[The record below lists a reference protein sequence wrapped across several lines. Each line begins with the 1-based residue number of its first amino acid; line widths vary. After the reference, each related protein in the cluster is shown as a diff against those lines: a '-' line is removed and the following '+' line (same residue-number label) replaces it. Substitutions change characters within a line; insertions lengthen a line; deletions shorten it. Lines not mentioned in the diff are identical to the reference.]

1 MLKFIIALFLMSMSY
16 YAICS
21 NDGELSCS
29 NESDIHVPLGVA
41 ANIIS
46 DLNDASK
53 VIYINA
59 SCFVSNV
66 TIFDLVYG
74 VKGKVLDENYR
85 YFFDF
90 STIKDVKVKSNIKE
104 KFLHAFGVSFV
115 GDLIILTRFDYE
127 FMYTQLRGRYDD
139 NVKLLDA
146 VNDLVII
153 GLNDGYKIDK
163 DKKIPSFDFYL
174 NVNKNVNDKNCGV
187 DWNTTNG
194 TSRSYLCKDANISLI
209 YYVSLRRSLLFQNEN
224 GDSTPDAK
232 YVNISIGRD
241 DKKSE
246 GSGIHLNN
254 RLYPQIIM
262 SNGISWP
269 FGGAEAEWAS
279 SAIAKSYR
287 FNFRA
292 SNNKAS
298 IINTMPK
305 SNVNSNFNA
314 TKTSSTEYGLSSL
327 NPKDLLTAN
336 HSWSESLALSF
347 NVHDYRII
355 KNSRSARNVTF
366 QWEREQ
372 YPTAESIKSASLE
385 GVSVRKEYPGDLS
398 KIHPIA
404 FSGFSPS
411 IAVNYI
417 ASPSS
422 KGTTNFTINS
432 SVKVTGFRFRSSI
445 TGFFGVRTYY
455 SKDSDDQS
463 VNLSKSASF
472 TVDWEHPVFLGAWPV
487 NLQLGDFNNKCITIN
502 KNNNLITKKCNFKD
516 MRQAFIYDRF
526 GRYISVNHNR
536 FCLDATSF
544 PTLKRCNQ
552 SLSQRWKWSSE
563 GTSRILSNPY
573 KNLSVAY
580 SKKDALIQAVRTGQA
595 NTDLSVH
602 FLTSSFPK

>member
-1 MLKFIIALFLMSMSY
+1 MLKFVIALFLISMSY

-21 NDGELSCS
+21 NDGELYYS
-29 NESDIHVPLGVA
+29 NESDVHVPVGVA
-41 ANIIS
+41 ENIIS

-59 SCFVSNV
+59 SSFVSHT

-90 STIKDVKVKSNIKE
+90 STIEDAKVKDNVKE

-115 GDLIILTRFDYE
+115 GDFIILTRFNHE

-146 VNDLVII
+146 VNDLRII
-153 GLNDGYKIDK
+153 EPNDGYKIDK
-163 DKKIPSFDFYL
+163 DKAIPSFDFYL
-174 NVNKNVNDKNCGV
+174 NVNKSISDKDCAV
-187 DWNTTNG
+187 DWNTSNG
-194 TSRSYLCKDANISLI
+194 MSRTYLCKDANISLI
-209 YYVSLRRSLLFQNEN
+209 YYVSLRRSLLFQNES
-224 GDSTPDAK
+224 GSSTPDAK
-232 YVNISIGRD
+232 YVNISIGRN

-254 RLYPQIIM
+254 ELYPQIIM
-262 SNGISWP
+262 SNGILWP
-269 FGGAEAEWAS
+269 SGGEEAEWTS

-287 FNFRA
+287 FNFKA
-292 SNNKAS
+292 SNSKAR
-298 IINTMPK
+298 IISTMPK

-314 TKTSSTEYGLSSL
+314 TKTMSTEYGLSTL
-327 NPKDLLTAN
+327 NPKELLTAN

-372 YPTAESIKSASLE
+372 YPTAESIKNASLE
-385 GVSVRKEYPGDLS
+385 GISVRKDYPGDLS

-417 ASPSS
+417 ASASS

-432 SVKVTGFRFRSSI
+432 SVRLTGFRFRSSI
-445 TGFFGVRTYY
+445 TAIFGVRTYY

-472 TVDWEHPVFLGAWPV
+472 TVDWEHPIFLGAWPV
-487 NLQLGDFNNKCITIN
+487 NLQLGDFNNKCINVAENNKLTI
-502 KNNNLITKKCNFKD
+502 KRCDFKD
-516 MRQAFIYDRF
+516 MRQAFIYDRL

-552 SLSQRWKWSSE
+552 NLSQRWKWSSE
-563 GTSRILSNPY
+563 GTSRTLSNKY
-573 KNLSVAY
+573 KNLSIAY
-580 SKKDALIQAVRTGQA
+580 SKKDALMRTVRTGKA
-595 NTDLSVH
+595 NTDLSVNL
-602 FLTSSFPK
+602 LTSSFPK